1 MKNYNVKN
9 YIRYKQDVKQANSG
23 LEGLMWGEYSR
34 DDIIIKNMPMVETI
48 ARKFNTA
55 QQASGVL
62 NLEDLIQEGNKGLVQ
77 GVDRLNWDI
86 LNESNDIEASIKS
99 FLSKRIKGAIRRSID
114 INRGS
119 IKIPEYKLIEIRKDN
134 GKDEKLTNLFFNS
147 IFDSLDKSIEQDE
160 EFNDPPDKTSDY
172 NLELLS
178 SYLLSLINKFLNKDE
193 AEILRLFYGLN
204 TDRMQAKDIA
214 KLLNFESKNAFVRIS
229 QIKKKAIDKLSENVN
244 YSQVVDYL

>member
-1 MKNYNVKN
+1 MKNYNAKN
-9 YIRYKQDVKQANSG
+9 YARYKQDLKRSSAAV
-23 LEGLMWGEYSR
+23 EGLMWDEYDR
-34 DDIIIKNMPMVETI
+34 EDLIIKNMPMVESI

-55 QQASGVL
+55 QQASGIL
-62 NLEDLIQEGNKGLVQ
+62 NLEDLIQEGNKGLIQ
-77 GVDRLNWDI
+77 GVDRLDWDI
-86 LNESNDIEASIKS
+86 LDDSENIETSIKS
-99 FLSKRIKGAIRRSID
+99 FLSKRIKGSIRRAID

-134 GKDEKLTNLFFNS
+134 GKDEKLASLFFNS
-147 IFDSLDKSIEQDE
+147 VFDSLDKTIDDDE
-160 EFNDPPDKTSDY
+160 NFVDPPDESSEY

-178 SYLLSLINKFLNKDE
+178 SYLLSLINKFLTEDE

-204 TDRMQAKDIA
+204 TDKVPAKEIA

-244 YSQVVDYL
+244 YSQVIDYL

>member
-9 YIRYKQDVKQANSG
+9 YARYKQDLKRSSAAV
-23 LEGLMWGEYSR
+23 EGLMWDEYDR
-34 DDIIIKNMPMVETI
+34 EDLIIKNMPMVESI
-48 ARKFNTA
+48 AHKFNTA
-55 QQASGVL
+55 QQASGIL

-77 GVDRLNWDI
+77 GVDRLDWEILDESSDI
-86 LNESNDIEASIKS
+86 QASIKS
-99 FLSKRIKGAIRRSID
+99 FLSKRIKGSIRRAID

-119 IKIPEYKLIEIRKDN
+119 IKIPEYKLIQIRKDN
-134 GKDEKLTNLFFNS
+134 GKDEKLTSLFFNS
-147 IFDSLDKSIEQDE
+147 VFDSLDKSISSDDD
-160 EFNDPPDKTSDY
+160 FIDPPDESSEY

-178 SYLLSLINKFLNKDE
+178 GYLLSLINKFLNKDE

-204 TDRMQAKDIA
+204 TDKMPAKEIA

>member
-9 YIRYKQDVKQANSG
+9 YVRYKQDVKQANG
-23 LEGLMWGEYSR
+23 RLEGLMWDEYSR
-34 DDIIIKNMPMVETI
+34 DDIIIKNMPMVEKI

-86 LNESNDIEASIKS
+86 LHESDNIETSIKS

-147 IFDSLDKSIEQDE
+147 IFDSLDKSIDQDE
-160 EFNDPPDKTSDY
+160 KFNDPPDKNSDY

-204 TDRMQAKDIA
+204 TNRMQAKDIA